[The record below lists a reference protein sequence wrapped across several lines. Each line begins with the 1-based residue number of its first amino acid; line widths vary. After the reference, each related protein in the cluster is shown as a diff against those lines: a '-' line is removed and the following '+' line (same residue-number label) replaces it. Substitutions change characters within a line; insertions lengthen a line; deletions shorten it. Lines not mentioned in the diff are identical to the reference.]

1 MLPLKLLK
9 LHIIYAR
16 LELKK
21 LSFYGYV
28 LVDIQLVAFL
38 LSLLSNVGE
47 LYIDE
52 KAQKMSH
59 GFRSEYILYD
69 KKSYHFTDIWV
80 TNFDESISFL
90 LSSKFFD
97 LFEITLLLFY
107 LSFSSKHVFLIKSAI
122 LA

>member
-107 LSFSSKHVFLIKSAI
+107 LSFSSKYVFLIKSAI

>member
-28 LVDIQLVAFL
+28 LVDIQLVTFL

-47 LYIDE
+47 LCIDE
-52 KAQKMSH
+52 KTQKMSH

-69 KKSYHFTDIWV
+69 KKSYPFTDIWV

>member
-97 LFEITLLLFY
+97 LFEISLLLFY

>member
-9 LHIIYAR
+9 LHIIHAR
-16 LELKK
+16 LEFKK

-28 LVDIQLVAFL
+28 LVDIQLVTFL